1 MTENTSSKKFV
12 IYDGDGF
19 VVGHSNTVLGC
30 YRQLADA
37 SIPAVSWQ
45 TIKKNARVA
54 GVIQSVLVNDVQY
67 EIAPRDDA
75 EYVDSH
81 LDLI

>member
-1 MTENTSSKKFV
+1 MTQNTSTKKFV
-12 IYDGDGF
+12 IYDESGF
-19 VVGHSNTVLGC
+19 VVGHSNTLLGC

-37 SIPAVSWQ
+37 SVPAVSWQ
-45 TIKKNARVA
+45 KIKKNIRVD
-54 GVIQSVLVNDVQY
+54 GVVQVALVNDVRY